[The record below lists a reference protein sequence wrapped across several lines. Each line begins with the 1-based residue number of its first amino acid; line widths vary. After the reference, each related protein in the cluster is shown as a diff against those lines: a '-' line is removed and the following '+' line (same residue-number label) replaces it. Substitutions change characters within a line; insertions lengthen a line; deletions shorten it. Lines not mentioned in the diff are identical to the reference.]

1 MGSQYLGSL
10 GGLTLQLIS
19 WAQWAWGQLP
29 GKDPLVLTFK
39 NPFAE
44 AVMNAEVL
52 YNDNVMFRAKFAN
65 RSEYSST
72 FRYKKPEV
80 YSIIDT
86 PLSEDVS
93 NTEVPSQFED
103 LPKVETSK
111 SEISFGSDESSTLEE
126 TSMSEAFT
134 GLTEPSNLELSSMPE
149 VEAKSKY
156 FLDGDFSH
164 ESFLEEEPQVMPL
177 ELLPGLQDPFAEVEA
192 KLARLSSTVAA
203 ADVHQAD
210 VPKVPTQVPDVMH
223 MACRNSVGRA
233 RLGSWRSLGVHRG
246 LTSVAPASPPPPPPP
261 PWWLWLG
268 GRLRVLVFRGL
279 GKRSS
284 AECSANQ

>member
-39 NPFAE
+39 KPFAE
-44 AVMNAEVL
+44 AVMNAEVF
-52 YNDNVMFRAKFAN
+52 YNDNVMLRAKFAN

-134 GLTEPSNLELSSMPE
+134 GLAEPSNLELSSSVPE
-149 VEAKSKY
+149 VEAKNKY
-156 FLDGDFSH
+156 FLDGDFSQ

-177 ELLPGLQDPFAEVEA
+177 ELLPGLHDPFAEVEA
-192 KLARLSSTVAA
+192 KLARLSSTVAG
-203 ADVHQAD
+203 ADVPQAD
-210 VPKVPTQVPDVMH
+210 VPKVPTQVPDVMR
-223 MACRNSVGRA
+223 MACRNAVGGA

-246 LTSVAPASPPPPPPP
+246 LTSMAPAPAPPPPR
-261 PWWLWLG
+261 WLWRG
-268 GRLRVLVFRGL
+268 GRLRVLVLRGL

-284 AECSANQ
+284 AECPANQ